1 MSIVFSII
9 QDAVIE
15 EDAVDQDGRASFVP
29 NGSPGLLL
37 DPPSSSMN
45 VDQDCRASPGSPGLL
60 CPGQAMLAGD
70 TVITPPPPEVE
81 EVEPVIIKQDVDI
94 ARKLLRHGHSPYA
107 NRTTT
112 SYGSGVSLNTMDSML
127 EKETNRNKTDSWNR
141 LDKTIK
147 LRKLNAYAEIYGRE
161 HALSSKDVK
170 LMQSFFI
177 ESLEKNKLQRT
188 KEVIYDKDTHEIRSI
203 PALHYNAINRHF
215 TLRITDT
222 KRVSTLKSLTPLKRE
237 KKEPTEDINIDMV

>member
-15 EDAVDQDGRASFVP
+15 EGAVDQDGRASFVP
-29 NGSPGLLL
+29 NGSL
-37 DPPSSSMN
+37 
-45 VDQDCRASPGSPGLL
+45 
-60 CPGQAMLAGD
+60 AMLAED
-70 TVITPPPPEVE
+70 TVITPPPEAENMVEVEALVAKVETMVE

-107 NRTTT
+107 NRTTS

-203 PALHYNAINRHF
+203 PALHYNATNRHF

-237 KKEPTEDINIDMV
+237 KKEPTEDINIDLV

>member
-15 EDAVDQDGRASFVP
+15 EGAVDQDGRASFVP
-29 NGSPGLLL
+29 NGSL
-37 DPPSSSMN
+37 
-45 VDQDCRASPGSPGLL
+45 
-60 CPGQAMLAGD
+60 AMLAGD
-70 TVITPPPPEVE
+70 TVITPPPPEAENMVEVEALVE

-203 PALHYNAINRHF
+203 PALHYNATNRHF

-237 KKEPTEDINIDMV
+237 NKDKEDINIDLV

>member
-9 QDAVIE
+9 QDA
-15 EDAVDQDGRASFVP
+15 AV
-29 NGSPGLLL
+29 
-37 DPPSSSMN
+37 
-45 VDQDCRASPGSPGLL
+45 
-60 CPGQAMLAGD
+60 
-70 TVITPPPPEVE
+70 VE
-81 EVEPVIIKQDVDI
+81 EETVVEPVVVEDVVVDMDDTEASMIQEAEKVDPVMVKQDVDI
-94 ARKLLRHGHSPYA
+94 ARKLMRHGHSPYA
-107 NRTTT
+107 NRQKTKEDGGAASNDT
-112 SYGSGVSLNTMDSML
+112 SHGGGVSLNTMDSML

-161 HALSSKDVK
+161 HGLSSKDVR

-188 KEVIYDKDTHEIRSI
+188 KEVIYNKDTHEVQSI
-203 PALHYNAINRHF
+203 PALHYNATNRHF

-237 KKEPTEDINIDMV
+237 KKENVDTIET

>member
-9 QDAVIE
+9 QDDVVAE
-15 EDAVDQDGRASFVP
+15 E
-29 NGSPGLLL
+29 
-37 DPPSSSMN
+37 SM
-45 VDQDCRASPGSPGLL
+45 V
-60 CPGQAMLAGD
+60 
-70 TVITPPPPEVE
+70 VE
-81 EVEPVIIKQDVDI
+81 EVDIEKVDSIVAKQDVDI
-94 ARKLLRHGHSPYA
+94 ARKLIRHGHSPYA
-107 NRTTT
+107 NRQEKD
-112 SYGSGVSLNTMDSML
+112 GGGGQRMEGPGVSLNTMDHML

-161 HALSSKDVK
+161 HGMSSKDVK

-188 KEVIYDKDTHEIRSI
+188 KEVIYDKDTHEIQSI
-203 PALHYNAINRHF
+203 PALHYNTTNRHF

-237 KKEPTEDINIDMV
+237 KKEPNEDIKIDLV